1 MFVAIFTKLPKDLKN
16 LKKTSIPKNRRWNL
30 TENNPKLGLS
40 PSKKVVFLCFNES
53 PLKMMKNVFY
63 FMLKH
68 CLFLRYFNFCLDFLV
83 MQKNSLIRK
92 LELISKFVMSQT
104 GQQIIAIHILPNI
117 SKSKSNQTIK
127 FCQLIECIMRN
138 NFWKKIHNMWW
149 RG

>member
-63 FMLKH
+63 FMLKT
-68 CLFLRYFNFCLDFLV
+68 LFVLEIFQFLSWLFGYAEKQLDKKAWVNFKICDV
-83 MQKNSLIRK
+83 TDGSTNNCN
-92 LELISKFVMSQT
+92 T
-104 GQQIIAIHILPNI
+104 YIAQYL
-117 SKSKSNQTIK
+117 
-127 FCQLIECIMRN
+127 
-138 NFWKKIHNMWW
+138 KK
-149 RG
+149 